1 MAKKDINRIKIVLV
15 ENKRTAKWLADEL
28 GKDPATVS
36 KWCTNSSQPSL
47 ETLVQVAEALDV
59 DVRSLIVQTKKSR
72 IEIEAEKLLN
82 NYRLSFLETLRPTD
96 TFAEDYIF
104 YYGLKLKLISRIRQ
118 FDKLKGESAY
128 KNIYY
133 SIINGERLE
142 AVQ

>member
-15 ENKRTAKWLADEL
+15 ENKRTAKWLADKL

-47 ETLVQVAEALDV
+47 ETLFQVAEALDV

-82 NYRLSFLETLRPTD
+82 
-96 TFAEDYIF
+96 
-104 YYGLKLKLISRIRQ
+104 ISSNQ
-118 FDKLKGESAY
+118 
-128 KNIYY
+128 
-133 SIINGERLE
+133 
-142 AVQ
+142 

>member
-1 MAKKDINRIKIVLV
+1 MTKKDINRIKIVLV

-28 GKDPATVS
+28 RKDPATVS

-82 NYRLSFLETLRPTD
+82 
-96 TFAEDYIF
+96 
-104 YYGLKLKLISRIRQ
+104 ISSNQ
-118 FDKLKGESAY
+118 
-128 KNIYY
+128 
-133 SIINGERLE
+133 
-142 AVQ
+142 

>member
-15 ENKRTAKWLADEL
+15 ENKRTVKWLADEL

-47 ETLVQVAEALDV
+47 ETLFQVAEALDV

-82 NYRLSFLETLRPTD
+82 IPSN
-96 TFAEDYIF
+96 
-104 YYGLKLKLISRIRQ
+104 Q
-118 FDKLKGESAY
+118 
-128 KNIYY
+128 
-133 SIINGERLE
+133 
-142 AVQ
+142 

>member
-1 MAKKDINRIKIVLV
+1 MTKKDINRIKIVLV

-47 ETLVQVAEALDV
+47 ETLFQVAEALDV

-82 NYRLSFLETLRPTD
+82 IPSNQLPLKIYINASINRKSLSC
-96 TFAEDYIF
+96 
-104 YYGLKLKLISRIRQ
+104 
-118 FDKLKGESAY
+118 
-128 KNIYY
+128 
-133 SIINGERLE
+133 
-142 AVQ
+142 

>member
-28 GKDPATVS
+28 GKDLATVS

-47 ETLVQVAEALDV
+47 ETLFQVAEALDV

-82 NYRLSFLETLRPTD
+82 IPSN
-96 TFAEDYIF
+96 
-104 YYGLKLKLISRIRQ
+104 Q
-118 FDKLKGESAY
+118 
-128 KNIYY
+128 
-133 SIINGERLE
+133 
-142 AVQ
+142 

>member
-1 MAKKDINRIKIVLV
+1 MARKDINRIKIVLV
-15 ENKRTAKWLADEL
+15 ENKRTAKWLPDPL

-82 NYRLSFLETLRPTD
+82 
-96 TFAEDYIF
+96 
-104 YYGLKLKLISRIRQ
+104 ISSNQ
-118 FDKLKGESAY
+118 
-128 KNIYY
+128 
-133 SIINGERLE
+133 
-142 AVQ
+142 

>member
-1 MAKKDINRIKIVLV
+1 MTKKDINRIKIVLV

-28 GKDPATVS
+28 SKDPATVS

-82 NYRLSFLETLRPTD
+82 
-96 TFAEDYIF
+96 
-104 YYGLKLKLISRIRQ
+104 ISPNQ
-118 FDKLKGESAY
+118 
-128 KNIYY
+128 
-133 SIINGERLE
+133 
-142 AVQ
+142 

>member
-15 ENKRTAKWLADEL
+15 ENKRIAKWLADQL

-47 ETLVQVAEALDV
+47 ETLVQVAEVLDV

-82 NYRLSFLETLRPTD
+82 
-96 TFAEDYIF
+96 
-104 YYGLKLKLISRIRQ
+104 IS
-118 FDKLKGESAY
+118 S
-128 KNIYY
+128 
-133 SIINGERLE
+133 NG
-142 AVQ
+142 

>member
-47 ETLVQVAEALDV
+47 ETLFQVAEALDV

-72 IEIEAEKLLN
+72 IEIEAENFLIFRQTN
-82 NYRLSFLETLRPTD
+82 SF
-96 TFAEDYIF
+96 FKY
-104 YYGLKLKLISRIRQ
+104 LKKISI
-118 FDKLKGESAY
+118 
-128 KNIYY
+128 
-133 SIINGERLE
+133 
-142 AVQ
+142 